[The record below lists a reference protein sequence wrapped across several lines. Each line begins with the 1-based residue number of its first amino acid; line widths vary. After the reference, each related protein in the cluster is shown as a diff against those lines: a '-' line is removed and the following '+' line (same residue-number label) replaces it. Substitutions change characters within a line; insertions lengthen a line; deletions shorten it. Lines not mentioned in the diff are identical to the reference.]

1 MPVEHVQT
9 IEELQ
14 LINNSLI
21 ETMLR
26 INKERDAETARFERV
41 TRQME
46 SIIRGLKSENA
57 RLFKELEPMAF
68 LSQEE

>member
-1 MPVEHVQT
+1 MPEILH
-9 IEELQ
+9 
-14 LINNSLI
+14 
-21 ETMLR
+21 LR
-26 INKERDAETARFERV
+26 INKERDTETARFERV
-41 TRQME
+41 MRQME